1 MTHSRFRKKDSQS
14 QEIDRTYRL
23 LSDRYGVDLVELVY
37 GKNGFMKTKYPNGF
51 PDFKGDVVYSEK
63 YWDEFERWL
72 DKERGI
78 ILSDKYSEYA
88 DSKRRRT
95 SKIDNAMKPQSNKI
109 RKRDSEMITH
119 KRRKRDGAGAG
130 YHIFAI
136 DYQILSGKIIGV
148 TQIDNDT
155 IKVKCD
161 LNATADVWA
170 EGYDTNSSTY
180 EPQIKITEIV
190 LENNMDDDFG
200 NYGIIGE
207 DGKYTGNEQA
217 VYEFIKDSIGK
228 IETKSLYG
236 WGWSHVIYDGTL
248 TTGESYKEFTV
259 DDWYCYVSMIAKI
272 VSLDVINDIDYEI
285 TNPYGEDEEP
295 VEDSKPKKTRDDAL
309 YGVKGVEFY
318 PSNYGGKV
326 YYKGYEFDYFDVEDE
341 LFDSCKEEYGRAK
354 AVDDDFFIDYFKK
367 NVKSVLDEFISN
379 GQYLDKGYPYE
390 DSKHRKSHDSKPRY
404 KTFIV
409 KANSYKD
416 AVEKVKRKLR
426 K

>member
-78 ILSDKYSEYA
+78 ILSDKYSGYA
-88 DSKRRRT
+88 DSR
-95 SKIDNAMKPQSNKI
+95 
-109 RKRDSEMITH
+109 RKRDSDRLSLRELAFALIDYAFENEENYSSNYDHGTWEDLYGLVIPVQVIPKWKKFTDDEFERVADIIENTGKVMSIEYDKDNKEFSVITRTKTWQDSK
-119 KRRKRDGAGAG
+119 KRKTTKKDGGGAG
-130 YHIFAI
+130 YNIFAI

-170 EGYDTNSSTY
+170 KGYDTNSSTY

-190 LENNMDDDFG
+190 LGNNMDDDFG

-228 IETKSLYG
+228 IETKTLYG
-236 WGWSHVIYDGTL
+236 YGWSHVTYDGTL

-272 VSLDVINDIDYEI
+272 VSLDVINDIEYEI

-295 VEDSKPKKTRDDAL
+295 V
-309 YGVKGVEFY
+309 
-318 PSNYGGKV
+318 
-326 YYKGYEFDYFDVEDE
+326 
-341 LFDSCKEEYGRAK
+341 
-354 AVDDDFFIDYFKK
+354 
-367 NVKSVLDEFISN
+367 
-379 GQYLDKGYPYE
+379 E

-409 KANSYKD
+409 KANSYQD